1 MHGAVIEEGKSRM
14 MADRESGKRENDCRE
29 KKAEDVREGRQ
40 KEMEGKRMEIN
51 KQAAE
56 KWGKNTD
63 FSSE

>member
-1 MHGAVIEEGKSRM
+1 M